1 MGHLREAALVVLL
14 GTVWGLNFSLVKF
27 ASQSGIPYTLLAL
40 LVILGNLALFYG
52 LARVQAGG
60 VALGRGFWR
69 FYAGCGLLGYLV
81 PFFLGLY
88 AAPRIGAGP
97 LAVVVALTPILT
109 LALAGLSGDDRLT
122 RRKAAG
128 VALGFLAV
136 LPLMQREAA
145 ALLGLFGLG
154 LLAGLGVALIYAL
167 YHVYISRFWPAALS
181 SAQVAFGE
189 SLAGAALIAP
199 IHAAAFEAAAVPTS
213 LATYWI
219 VGALIL
225 FAGVEVLLYYTLVR
239 RGGPVFVS
247 QAGYLAVIAGVAWGM
262 LLFGEPGT
270 PALFLSVVLM
280 VGALVLVQPRAAP

>member
-60 VALGRGFWR
+60 VALGRRFWR

-189 SLAGAALIAP
+189 SLAGAALIVP

-225 FAGVEVLLYYTLVR
+225 FAGIEVLLYYTLVR

-262 LLFGEPGT
+262 LLFGEAGT

-280 VGALVLVQPRAAP
+280 VGALVLVQPRVAP